1 MPAPDVTGTP
11 ARDASQAEGAVLAV
25 LGGEPLEEAARR
37 TGVSSPYLAED
48 VERYRAAGRAALEAR
63 PHGWQQVSVQF
74 QDYPAAAGAFRVYLL
89 PALRTGPV
97 GAWWFVRKFPHWR
110 LRVSPV
116 AGASA
121 EDAAGH
127 IAEALDSAV
136 SWGVVKE
143 WRPGPYEPETIA
155 FGGPVGM
162 ELAHDLF
169 HGDSAGILAYLHHY
183 SDNREGMLDGKSTSL
198 LAMTLMM
205 RAARLEFGEQGD
217 VWGQVEH
224 QRPLAADVPLDAVRT
239 MVAPLRRLLLTDA
252 GPLLADGPLTPIQPW
267 IAHLERSGRNLA
279 DASTAGRL
287 VLGLRGILARHV
299 IFHWNRM
306 GFTTRQQSIWSRA
319 AREAVLGGARGSP

>member
-1 MPAPDVTGTP
+1 MPAPDMTGIP
-11 ARDASQAEGAVLAV
+11 ARDPSRAEDAVLAV
-25 LGGEPLEEAARR
+25 LAGEPLEEAARR
-37 TGVSSPYLAED
+37 TGTTSAYLAEN
-48 VERYRAAGRAALEAR
+48 VERYRAAGRAALETCPR
-63 PHGWQQVSVQF
+63 GWHQVSVQF
-74 QDYPAAAGAFRVYLL
+74 ADYPTAPGAFRAYLL

-97 GAWWFVRKFPHWR
+97 GAWWFVRKHPHWR

-116 AGASA
+116 AGATV
-121 EDAAGH
+121 EDTADH
-127 IAEALDSAV
+127 IAEALDSAI
-136 SWGVVKE
+136 SWSVVKD

-162 ELAHDLF
+162 ALAHDLF
-169 HGDSAGILAYLHHY
+169 HGDSVGILAYLHRY
-183 SDNREGMLDGKSTSL
+183 GDGREGMLDGKTTSL

-224 QRPLAADVPLDAVRT
+224 QRPLEANVPLSAIRT
-239 MVAPLRRLLLTDA
+239 MVAPLRRLLLTDT
-252 GPLLADGPLTPIQPW
+252 GPLLADGPLTPIRSW
-267 IAHLERSGRNLA
+267 IEHLERSGRNLA
-279 DASTAGRL
+279 DASADGRL

-319 AREAVLGGARGSP
+319 AREAVLGGADTSG